1 MSTYVSSLLAIIGG
15 VALALALGRF
25 LGSERR
31 AGTGEYSGTALS
43 LIGAVLLSSFILLT
57 GFQVAGSWSALSTAR
72 SGTYDEARA
81 LADTYWAAGGLA
93 EPDGARVRTLLRTY
107 TTDVRTQEFRL
118 LAHGRTSPVA
128 WEDLDR
134 VRAAVGAADGTGASR
149 QSARA
154 AAQSALATVYQTR
167 TDRAAQAT
175 ARMPRIVWVAVLV
188 SGGFLITFPAVLG
201 LAATRR
207 HLVALCFVG
216 AAVAFAIVLTAQ
228 LDDAFRRPLG
238 VRPSAYTLAET
249 RFHQMDTEPAAQRMP
264 DDARAR

>member
-1 MSTYVSSLLAIIGG
+1 MSTYVNPLLAIVGG
-15 VALALALGRF
+15 VTLALVLGRF

-31 AGTGEYSGTALS
+31 AGTGEFSGTALS
-43 LIGAVLLSSFILLT
+43 LIGGVLLSSFILLT
-57 GFQVAGSWSALSTAR
+57 GFQVAGSWSALSAAR

-93 EPDGARVRTLLRTY
+93 EADGARVRTLLRAY
-107 TTDVRTQEFRL
+107 TGDVRTTEFPA

-134 VRAAVGAADGTGASR
+134 VRAAVRAADGTGASR
-149 QSARA
+149 QAARA

-167 TDRAAQAT
+167 TDRAASAT
-175 ARMPRIVWVAVLV
+175 ARMPRVVWIAVLV
-188 SGGFLITFPAVLG
+188 SGGFLIAFPAVLG

-228 LDDAFRRPLG
+228 LDDAFGRPLG
-238 VRPSAYTLAET
+238 VRPAAYALAET
-249 RFHQMDTEPAAQRMP
+249 RFHQMDAEQAAP
-264 DDARAR
+264 GTAGDARPR